1 MRIKENKKGTAEIER
16 GLVMMSIEGNR
27 EEVEA
32 AQGKMNAAGW
42 KDTDCMDEIE
52 DEVYAVYFVVERS
65 EVAALKAEFKIV
77 KAAA

>member
-16 GLVMMSIEGNR
+16 GLVMMSIEGSR

-32 AQGKMNAAGW
+32 AQVKMKAAGW
-42 KDTDCMDEIE
+42 KDTNCMDEIE

-65 EVAALKAEFKIV
+65 EVVALKAEFKIV
-77 KAAA
+77 KSAA